1 MYQTYQSEPVK
12 KNEEKLIPKEIT
24 NDNCNVKPCKKQ
36 NTSRNLFSGINNEDL
51 LILGLLFLLYNEDC
65 QDNMLL
71 MVLVALLFIKW

>member
-71 MVLVALLFIKW
+71 GACCIIIY